1 MNIATEEDFE
11 RVKEIFYQHKEWF
24 PHIRTDYMMRMI
36 EDKQLILDNDVII
49 TFHHTKSKQTVG
61 NIIVPKFS
69 TILHQIA
76 NGTQGK
82 GNAREVLNR
91 FFEYCS
97 GNVYLTVRQD
107 NLTANKFYVNMGMIL
122 IGETMWANGTLPGY
136 VYVRNKFNRLSI

>member
-1 MNIATEEDFE
+1 MTTKIPKGWEYDKLGNFCSS
-11 RVKEIFYQHKEWF
+11 
-24 PHIRTDYMMRMI
+24 IRGVSYKP
-36 EDKQLILDNDVII
+36 ENLKS
-49 TFHHTKSKQTVG
+49 TKSKQTVG

>member
-1 MNIATEEDFE
+1 MNLACSDDFE

-24 PHIRTDYMMRMI
+24 PHVRTDYMMRMI

-61 NIIVPKFS
+61 NVIVPKYS

-91 FFEYCS
+91 FHVTPGHLPTSKRSKCS
-97 GNVYLTVRQD
+97 
-107 NLTANKFYVNMGMIL
+107 API
-122 IGETMWANGTLPGY
+122 TLRCCFFQCIP
-136 VYVRNKFNRLSI
+136 KT